1 MKYLDYENA
10 MLERFRAKHRDLVA
24 ADTPANLYALV
35 DPVALRWYEV
45 PDRSR
50 WLTPL
55 QRMPLYAGSG
65 LEGLEATGPV
75 LLAMPDLRSTGTL
88 TVSSF
93 SAHAPTAADA
103 FVNLLGRST
112 RNTSHVTWIW
122 SPHQMAAL
130 VEHLQTL
137 LHARLGPDDR
147 DVWFF
152 FYQPSHLRVL
162 HERLPEATRRYMFG
176 PIHAWW
182 MLDRHHS
189 LVELTGDSLPIPTP
203 WEALP
208 VPADVVAALQR
219 AAMPQQV
226 HAWLRKTRLTLT
238 GTPFHNEQLAE
249 IEPLVDRALNYRL
262 AGKQD
267 LQTFVVYGLRF
278 KVDYDKHPRLQ
289 APLTDA
295 VARSQPLVKAYRD
308 VHHEVWSQL
317 AATAQQRVEA
327 SEICARQAE
336 MKKAGHVRLRARI
349 VNDTGG
355 TIYGLVIDLPM
366 HAQRQFLGSIE
377 GSPYRE
383 STLDKDAVLSPLPGD
398 KLILR
403 WDESTA
409 YGSGRSMCTPHRR
422 ELVVKGEL
430 PNDEKSGVLEI
441 YFGKFGQ
448 AVVMHK
454 GKDDLNHA
462 KKGEA

>member
-10 MLERFRAKHRDLVA
+10 MLERFRAKHRELVA

-50 WLTPL
+50 WLAPL

-103 FVNLLGRST
+103 FVNLLGLST

-122 SPHQMAAL
+122 SPHQMAGL

-137 LHARLGPDDR
+137 LHARLGPDDE
-147 DVWFF
+147 DAWFF

-182 MLDRHHS
+182 MLDRHRS
-189 LVELTGDSLPIPTP
+189 LVELAGDSLPIPTP

-208 VPADVVAALQR
+208 VPTDVVTALQR
-219 AAMPQQV
+219 AAIPAQV
-226 HAWLRKTRLTLT
+226 HAWLRKTRLNLT
-238 GTPFHNEQLAE
+238 GIPSHNEQLAE
-249 IEPLVDRALNYRL
+249 IEPLVDRALNYGL

-267 LQTFVVYGLRF
+267 VQTFVVYGLRF

-289 APLTDA
+289 ALLTDA
-295 VARSQPLVKAYRD
+295 AARSQPLEKAYRD
-308 VHHEVWSQL
+308 VHHEVWSEL
-317 AATAQQRVEA
+317 AATARQRVEA
-327 SEICARQAE
+327 SEICARQAA

-355 TIYGLVIDLPM
+355 TIYGLVIELPR

-377 GSPYRE
+377 GSPYRK
-383 STLDKDAVLSPLPGD
+383 STLDKESVQSPLPGD

-409 YGSGRSMCTPHRR
+409 YGSGRSMCTPHRL

-448 AVVMHK
+448 AVVLH
-454 GKDDLNHA
+454 KDDLNHA